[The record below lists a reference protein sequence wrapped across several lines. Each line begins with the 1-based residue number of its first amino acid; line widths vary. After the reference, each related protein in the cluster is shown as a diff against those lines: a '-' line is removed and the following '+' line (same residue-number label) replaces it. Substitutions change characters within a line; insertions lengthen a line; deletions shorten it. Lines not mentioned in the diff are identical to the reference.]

1 MTLVDQYKEMH
12 KDENLY
18 AGSALTLH
26 KESIKQFLNITESKS
41 ILDYGCGKGIQYH
54 KENIHNDYF
63 FGIMPSLYD
72 PAVDQYSTLPSG
84 NFDAVIC
91 TDVLEHIEVQD
102 LDDIMQEIY
111 SKATKFVY
119 LGICNAPADSYLPD
133 GRNSH
138 VTLESFEWWL
148 DKFIHHAKSFPF
160 TMLYVYG
167 NGGGKAII
175 NDGVLTLNSKR

>member
-26 KESIKQFLNITESKS
+26 KESIRQ
-41 ILDYGCGKGIQYH
+41 LDEH
-54 KENIHNDYF
+54 
-63 FGIMPSLYD
+63 
-72 PAVDQYSTLPSG
+72 STLPSG

-102 LDDIMQEIY
+102 LDVIMQEIY

-119 LGICNAPADSYLPD
+119 LGICNAPADSFLPD

-138 VTLESFEWWL
+138 VTLESFDWWL

-175 NDGVLTLNSKR
+175 KDGVLTLNSKR